1 MGAGTSPDP
10 VINTK
15 IIKSEES
22 EQEPKV
28 KEESVDP
35 ITHETSDK
43 SNDAKIEDKNTDE
56 NSEGMTNNNST
67 IDVFMS
73 DFNFL
78 DNKPAPSTEPEKQ
91 NSEDINMPDLDFGMS
106 DQQQNSTDFF
116 HNLSLDNFDM

>member
-22 EQEPKV
+22 EQDPKV

-35 ITHETSDK
+35 ITHETNDK
-43 SNDAKIEDKNTDE
+43 SNDAKIDDKNTDE
-56 NSEGMTNNNST
+56 NSEGIANNNST

-78 DNKPAPSTEPEKQ
+78 DNKTAPSTEAEKQ
-91 NSEDINMPDLDFGMS
+91 NTEDINMPDLDFGMP

-116 HNLSLDNFDM
+116 NNLSLENFDM